1 MGLSEK
7 YTEIFNS
14 LLEDKQ
20 IEVIDFMKYLKVKQ
34 DKEDDEI
41 INKVVSENKEA
52 MEELA
57 KWEDSQKKKFY
68 NYTKT

>member
-57 KWEDSQKKKFY
+57 K
-68 NYTKT
+68 